1 MYLETAHPLE
11 FSNVAIVSQSPLRA
25 AVRAEVKHSQST
37 VSVMV
42 CTFFLERLGELD
54 RNLSYVDIS
63 QCHGRFVV
71 FLRMFFDH
79 KVLNGFR
86 LLLAMAKE
94 NSRSLFDFD
103 AIESALAPR
112 ILEMYVE

>member
-1 MYLETAHPLE
+1 MSYLPYCSCVLSSLIIHTSESGVYLETAHPLE

-71 FLRMFFDH
+71 FYECFLIIRF
-79 KVLNGFR
+79 
-86 LLLAMAKE
+86 
-94 NSRSLFDFD
+94 
-103 AIESALAPR
+103 
-112 ILEMYVE
+112 